1 MKNNDELIKMNA
13 SPLVN
18 FAGKLPQDF
27 QRKDI
32 VAFVEANSIQNIQ
45 FRYPARDGKLKVL
58 KFAINSRAYLD
69 RILAEGERVD
79 GSSLFPGIVDSSSS
93 DLYVVPV
100 YKYAF
105 VNPFYD
111 KTLDIVC
118 RFFDKNGNPVKETSD
133 NVLAKAHDV
142 LKTKTGFSMNALGE
156 LEFYLI
162 FPDTNELFPGKAQG
176 TYHEAG
182 PYVKGEKILCDILR
196 AIAQI
201 TGRVKYCHSEVGYIS
216 NLASENPALNSKH
229 LEQHEIEFL
238 PAPLEDMAVY
248 VLIAKWIIRN
258 YAERNN
264 ISATFA
270 PKLDEGDAGNGM
282 HFHLELMKHGRNMMA
297 DETGS
302 LSETALR
309 LIAGLMKLSPS
320 LTAFG
325 NTVSSSYLRLTPHQE
340 APVMICWSELNR
352 SALVRVPLGWRGIKN
367 LAVRANP
374 AQADDFTENESVQT
388 VEFRA
393 PDGTA
398 DVHLLLAGFAVAARL
413 GLTMPDALELT
424 KRTHVTGNVFEIPE
438 VCRNLDMLPRSCHES
453 AKELIKQSQFFIE
466 HDVFNQKVLDFAVE
480 RLMLENDQN
489 LFEQISKMSNKE
501 KLIEQR
507 RIMHRVIH
515 RL

>member
-1 MKNNDELIKMNA
+1 MHN
-13 SPLVN
+13 
-18 FAGKLPQDF
+18 KLPGEF
-27 QRKDI
+27 QRNDLI
-32 VAFVEANSIQNIQ
+32 RFADSMNIQNVQ

-58 KFAINSRAYLD
+58 KFAINSLSHLD

-79 GSSLFPGIVDSSSS
+79 GSSIFPGIFDAGSS

-105 VNPFYD
+105 VNPFYE

-118 RFFDKNGNPVKETSD
+118 RFYDGNGNPVRETVD
-133 NVLAKAHDV
+133 NVLSKAHEV
-142 LKTKTGFSMNALGE
+142 LKKETGYSMNALGE

-182 PYVKGEKILCDILR
+182 PYVKGEHIMYDIMR
-196 AIAQI
+196 AIARI
-201 TGRVKYCHSEVGYIS
+201 TGRMKYCHSEVGYIS
-216 NLASENPALNSKH
+216 NLSSENPVLNGKH

-238 PAPLEDMAVY
+238 PAPLEDAAVD
-248 VLIAKWIIRN
+248 LIIAKWVIRN

-282 HFHLELMKHGRNMMA
+282 HFHMELARDGRNVMV
-297 DETGS
+297 DETTRE
-302 LSETALR
+302 LSEPALR
-309 LIAGLMKLSPS
+309 LIAGLVKLAPS

-325 NTVSSSYLRLTPHQE
+325 NTASSSYLRLTPHQE
-340 APVMICWSELNR
+340 APVKICWSEMNR
-352 SALVRVPLGWRGIKN
+352 SALIRVPLGWRGIAN
-367 LAVRANP
+367 LASRANP
-374 AQADDFTENESVQT
+374 LQKEEYTEDESVQT
-388 VEFRA
+388 IEFRA

-398 DVHLLLAGFAVAARL
+398 DIYLLLAGFAVAART
-413 GLTMPDALELT
+413 GLLSDDVFDIVENT
-424 KRTHVTGNVFEIPE
+424 RVTGNVFDESE
-438 VCRNLDMLPRSCHES
+438 QYETLAQLPQSCYES
-453 AKELIKQSQFFIE
+453 AGALLKQAHLYLE
-466 HDVFNQKVLDFAVE
+466 HDVFQQRVIDFAVE

-489 LFEQISKMSNKE
+489 LFKQITKMSNKE

-507 RIMHRVIH
+507 RIMHRVLH
-515 RL
+515 RA